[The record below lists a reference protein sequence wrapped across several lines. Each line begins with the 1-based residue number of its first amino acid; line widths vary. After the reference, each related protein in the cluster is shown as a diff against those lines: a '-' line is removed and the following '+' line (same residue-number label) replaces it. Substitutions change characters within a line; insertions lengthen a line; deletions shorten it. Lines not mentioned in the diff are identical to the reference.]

1 MNPLGVLCLVACLA
15 GAVLASPTQY
25 HSNSNSYKSYNSNS
39 LKPSQWLKASE
50 LEHTPSMD
58 EVSFEQLEKMPLEQG
73 AELMRK
79 YYHLTQAG
87 RGVAPEYVPTPSQIP
102 VHIYSNGRKETT
114 DLSRYVQTAKNMPK
128 FGDDEV
134 TIFITGL
141 PQSLESV
148 KEANKDFI
156 EAYLERCS
164 QQPHAYAQWNAG
176 EERRNWEDQKQQGRS
191 LIVIDLGNT
200 ITDVKRYAS
209 LDVER
214 CGEMFG
220 KTFVELSEECD
231 VPAEII
237 HVVGQGV
244 GANVA
249 GVAGQKYYDET
260 SEKFHRITALDP
272 AVQMAKDSHILTGL
286 ARSDA
291 EFVDA
296 IHTSALGLGTT
307 RRVGDLDFFPEGPS
321 AGSRNADNVVEAS
334 MLATH
339 YYAESVRPGN
349 EHNFPAREANSMA
362 EYKNKESYG
371 KRAYMGIAADRDLS
385 GDFMLEVNPQSP
397 YGKRT
402 PAHNIKAY
410 HSNTKSY
417 QIGQNQQKHLY
428 APLALY

>member
-1 MNPLGVLCLVACLA
+1 MNPLGVMCVVACLA

-25 HSNSNSYKSYNSNS
+25 HSGNSYKSFKSNSNS
-39 LKPSQWLKASE
+39 LKPAQWLKQSE
-50 LEHTPSMD
+50 LEQTPSMD
-58 EVSFEQLEKMPLEQG
+58 EVTFEQLEKMPLEQG

-79 YYHLTQAG
+79 YFHLSQAG
-87 RGVAPEYVPTPSQIP
+87 HGVAPEYVPSPSQIP
-102 VHIYSNGRKETT
+102 VHIFSNGRKETT

-148 KEANKDFI
+148 KDANKDLI
-156 EAYLERCS
+156 EAYSERHS
-164 QQPHAYAQWNAG
+164 QQSRSYSQRNAG
-176 EERRNWEDQKQQGRS
+176 EERRNWDDQKQLGRS

-200 ITDVKRYAS
+200 ITDVERYAS

-249 GVAGQKYYDET
+249 GVAGQEYYEAT
-260 SEKFHRITALDP
+260 AQKLHRITALDP
-272 AVQMAKDSHILTGL
+272 AVQMAKEHHVLSGL
-286 ARSDA
+286 ARGDA
-291 EFVDA
+291 DFVDA
-296 IHTSALGLGTT
+296 IHTSAYGLGTT
-307 RRVGDLDFFPEGPS
+307 SRVGDLDFFPNGPS
-321 AGSRNADNVVEAS
+321 PGVRGASNVVEAS
-334 MLATH
+334 MLATKF
-339 YYAESVRPGN
+339 YAESVRPGN
-349 EHNFPAREANSMA
+349 EHNFPALEATCMK
-362 EYKNKESYG
+362 EYKNNETYG
-371 KRAYMGIAADRDLS
+371 KRTYMGIAADRDLS
-385 GDFMLEVNPQSP
+385 GDYMLEVNEQRP

-402 PAHNIKAY
+402 PAHNKNNKNNTY
-410 HSNTKSY
+410 HHNRHQVESY
-417 QIGQNQQKHLY
+417 DY
-428 APLALY
+428 